1 MFYNVLKS
9 EIEILNDHN
18 SSFALVRIKKEDA
31 ANFLVLLSAIEYGR
45 VSRFFL
51 KSSQYSLEFGTDRKF
66 CLTGGG
72 DGKIMEGEFAE
83 NEIDIIKCCCI
94 DSVQNAYSDPHVDI
108 ERPLC
113 DITISITG

>member
-9 EIEILNDHN
+9 EIEFFTDHN
-18 SSFALVRIKKEDA
+18 SSFALVRIKKEDI

-45 VSRFFL
+45 VSHFFL

-66 CLTGGG
+66 CLTGSR
-72 DGKIMEGEFAE
+72 DGKIIDGEFAE
-83 NEIDIIKCCCI
+83 NEVDIIKCCCI
-94 DSVQNAYSDPHVDI
+94 DSVLNSYSDPHVDI

-113 DITISITG
+113 DITISITR